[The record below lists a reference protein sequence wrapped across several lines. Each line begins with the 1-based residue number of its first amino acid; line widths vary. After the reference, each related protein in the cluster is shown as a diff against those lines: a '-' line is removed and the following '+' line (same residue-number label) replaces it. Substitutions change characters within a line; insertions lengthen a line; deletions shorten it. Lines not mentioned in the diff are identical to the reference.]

1 MSVVASRPENPAV
14 PYTIPQDAATCKE
27 FAVAAQPAT
36 SRTSS
41 VSSYR
46 TNYTTSTAPTG
57 YTPSS
62 PASSYRQFDSVG
74 SIPKSIESVQRRI
87 PQEVYDVIL
96 NNLEVLHKAPH
107 QTGCTTCFHRDLHA
121 LSLTCRSW
129 ERAVRGR
136 L

>member
-1 MSVVASRPENPAV
+1 MP
-14 PYTIPQDAATCKE
+14 TDAPNCKE
-27 FAVAAQPAT
+27 FSVTVQPVA

-46 TNYTTSTAPTG
+46 TNSSVSTAPTA
-57 YTPSS
+57 YSPSS
-62 PASSYRQFDSVG
+62 PTSSYRQCDSVG
-74 SIPKSIESVQRRI
+74 SIPKVIEPIQRRV

-96 NNLEVLHKAPH
+96 NNLETLHKAPH
-107 QTGCTTCFHRDLHA
+107 QTGCTTCFQRDLHA

-129 ERAVRGR
+129 EKAVRRR

>member
-1 MSVVASRPENPAV
+1 M
-14 PYTIPQDAATCKE
+14 T
-27 FAVAAQPAT
+27 AQPA

-46 TNYTTSTAPTG
+46 TNYSASTTPT

-62 PASSYRQFDSVG
+62 PASSYRQYDSFG
-74 SIPKSIESVQRRI
+74 SIDKPVDIEPVQRRL

-96 NNLEVLHKAPH
+96 NNLETLHKAPH
-107 QTGCTTCFHRDLHA
+107 QAGCTTCFQRDLHA
-121 LSLTCRSW
+121 LSLTSRSW
-129 ERAVRGR
+129 EKAVRGR

>member
-1 MSVVASRPENPAV
+1 MSVVASRPESPAV
-14 PYTIPQDAATCKE
+14 PYAIPGSNCKE
-27 FAVAAQPAT
+27 FAVTVQPA

-46 TNYTTSTAPTG
+46 TNYSASTAPTA
-57 YTPSS
+57 YSPSS
-62 PASSYRQFDSVG
+62 PASSYRQFDSFG
-74 SIPKSIESVQRRI
+74 SIDKPIEPVQRRL

-96 NNLEVLHKAPH
+96 NHLETLHKAPH
-107 QTGCTTCFHRDLHA
+107 QTGCTTCFQRDLHA

-129 ERAVRGR
+129 EKAVRGR